1 MNGQNPDE
9 RYWEFGEFRM
19 SVRDK
24 HNKHYFDRLV
34 TTSRPLYASKF
45 VPGSS
50 LTVKPGEWIT
60 ARISFRIEVQNNK
73 FEAVNVGKAALA
85 MEWFQT
91 GRSRAVRNCGVTLGY
106 FPCNE
111 PFKIRQ
117 SESSRDN
124 TGRTCKRGR
133 GTYSIVARLS
143 TPVADSDARR
153 RPLQEFCRSGLGGNS
168 IDTQRNLP
176 HHSN

>member
-1 MNGQNPDE
+1 MGTEVSATAKLQNVGRKPIQIPWSTDVRTTMNGQNPDE
-9 RYWEFGEFRM
+9 SYWEFGEFRM

-73 FEAVNVGKAALA
+73 FEAVNVGRAALA

-91 GRSRAVRNCGVTLGY
+91 SRSRLVRNCGVTLRY
-106 FPCNE
+106 FPYDE
-111 PFKIRQ
+111 PFKSANR
-117 SESSRDN
+117 RV
-124 TGRTCKRGR
+124 
-133 GTYSIVARLS
+133 VATIQVERAG
-143 TPVADSDARR
+143 VACGPTR
-153 RPLQEFCRSGLGGNS
+153 
-168 IDTQRNLP
+168 
-176 HHSN
+176 